1 MIELQIIGLFAGLLT
16 TGSQI
21 PQAIKVYKTKSTG
34 DLSGIYICILL
45 AGTVV
50 WLCYGLFIGDLP
62 LILWNSISI
71 ITLGYIA
78 TQKYRDIGPQY
89 YNRLLSGPF
98 AIIKTKTDCIST
110 QSPNEN
116 R

>member
-34 DLSGIYICILL
+34 DLSGIYIGILL

-50 WLCYGLFIGDLP
+50 WLCYGLSIGDLP

-71 ITLGYIA
+71 VTLSYIA
-78 TQKYRDIGPQY
+78 FQKYRDIGPHY
-89 YNRLLSGPF
+89 MPLLSGPF
-98 AIIKTKTDCIST
+98 AIIKTKTVRIET
-110 QSPNEN
+110 QSPEEN
-116 R
+116 L